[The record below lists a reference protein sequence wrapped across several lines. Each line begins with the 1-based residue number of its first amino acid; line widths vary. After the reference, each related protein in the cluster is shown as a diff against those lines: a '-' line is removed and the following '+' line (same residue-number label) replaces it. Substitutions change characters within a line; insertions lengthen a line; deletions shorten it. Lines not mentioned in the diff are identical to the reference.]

1 MACSTSPVLLDFA
14 GWELGVQ
21 CPRRAVADPTARIEK
36 LDLSHSG
43 VTVIPMVRIA
53 GGVECDSCGE
63 DWLPAPLLNVF
74 IVN

>member
-1 MACSTSPVLLDFA
+1 MHMACSLPQLLDFA

-53 GGVECDSCGE
+53 GE
-63 DWLPAPLLNVF
+63 LNV
-74 IVN
+74 IPVVRTGYQPRC